1 MASQD
6 NRLAGIRHNPP
17 GGVGDS
23 FGPAAPNLTAE
34 AAVFAEQGRSA
45 DNATE
50 RPVEAVAWA
59 LQDPAMGK
67 FGFVGLGHVTF
78 RTSAHRALDCRRE
91 PVQAG
96 SKAATPGGGLAAAW
110 RPPEP
115 RFLMNLRH
123 VTTPKPATTRDKRGY
138 RA

>member
-1 MASQD
+1 MTALAPDQQD
-6 NRLAGIRHNPP
+6 NRLARIRHHPP

-45 DNATE
+45 DNSAE

-67 FGFVGLGHVTF
+67 FGFVGLVHVTF
-78 RTSAHRALDCRRE
+78 RTSAHRSARLPTR
-91 PVQAG
+91 AG
-96 SKAATPGGGLAAAW
+96 ASGKQGGHAGRGGLAAAW
-110 RPPEP
+110 RPLEP
-115 RFLMNLRH
+115 R
-123 VTTPKPATTRDKRGY
+123 
-138 RA
+138 